1 MHTDSGR
8 FTLAAKAVRTC
19 SNVKQ
24 RIACSEVDAI
34 ARRRARRTSET
45 ATYSTHVSLSE
56 AMARQRQR
64 EVLGL

>member
-1 MHTDSGR
+1 MKTESGR
-8 FTLAAKAVRTC
+8 FTLTTQVGRARSV
-19 SNVKQ
+19 VKQ
-24 RIACSEVDAI
+24 QVACSEVDDI

-45 ATYSTHVSLSE
+45 ATDSTHVSLSE